1 MCTLCEC
8 MCVSEFVR
16 GCALVCKRLF
26 VCAPRAA
33 VGGGLF
39 IMLCVS
45 PPAKP
50 LLSQHRAPAAT
61 ALALLPYLSPMG
73 APIAYSAPQGQYT
86 GAPTETQATI
96 THHNQLN
103 SRTPAD
109 RHGRT

>member
-1 MCTLCEC
+1 MKITQQGKDGVIGE
-8 MCVSEFVR
+8 
-16 GCALVCKRLF
+16 CALYVSTCVFLSLYVGACLCVF

-86 GAPTETQATI
+86 GAPTETQSTI
-96 THHNQLN
+96 THHN
-103 SRTPAD
+103 
-109 RHGRT
+109 